1 MDTEFFKELERF
13 ALLVKKRVSTT
24 YAGGRKSLRYGRGIT
39 PVGYREYRQGDDFK
53 LVDWKAYGRT
63 EKLYVREHELSISF
77 WTPAEAWVTTASS
90 NMPPR

>member
-39 PVGYREYRQGDDFK
+39 PVTSSW
-53 LVDWKAYGRT
+53 LTGRPT
-63 EKLYVREHELSISF
+63 
-77 WTPAEAWVTTASS
+77 AE
-90 NMPPR
+90 PRSCTFESMRRNEA